1 MMPED
6 YFKKNIELWEQ
17 FTTSYVDTMFKMVGK
32 TMDQSQAFQEQME
45 KIVDETVT
53 KQMNATT
60 AGIQAMQKQM
70 EVLSGKMDEMLE
82 KMGSSE

>member
-45 KIVDETVT
+45 KVVDEAVSQ
-53 KQMNATT
+53 QMNAAT
-60 AGIQAMQKQM
+60 AAIQAMQKQM

-82 KMGSSE
+82 KMD

>member
-1 MMPED
+1 MPED

-45 KIVDETVT
+45 KVVDETVA
-53 KQMNATT
+53 KQMNAMT

-70 EVLSGKMDEMLE
+70 EILSGKMDEMLE
-82 KMGSSE
+82 KMDLSE

>member
-32 TMDQSQAFQEQME
+32 TMDQSEAFKAQME
-45 KIVDETVT
+45 KVVDDTVSQ
-53 KQMNATT
+53 QMNATV
-60 AGIQAMQKQM
+60 AAIEAMQKQM
-70 EVLSGKMDEMLE
+70 EMLSAKMDEMLE
-82 KMGSSE
+82 KVG

>member
-45 KIVDETVT
+45 KVVDETVSA
-53 KQMNATT
+53 QMNATT
-60 AGIQAMQKQM
+60 AAIQAMQKQM

-82 KMGSSE
+82 KMD

>member
-32 TMDQSQAFQEQME
+32 TMDQSEAFKEQME
-45 KIVDETVT
+45 KVVNETVS
-53 KQMNATT
+53 KQMDATMAT
-60 AGIQAMQKQM
+60 LQAMQKQM
-70 EVLSGKMDEMLE
+70 ETLSGKMDEMLE
-82 KMGSSE
+82 KVTE

>member
-45 KIVDETVT
+45 KVVDDTVSQ
-53 KQMNATT
+53 QMNATM
-60 AGIQAMQKQM
+60 AAIQAMQKQM
-70 EVLSGKMDEMLE
+70 EVLSGKMDEILE
-82 KMGSSE
+82 KMD

>member
-32 TMDQSQAFQEQME
+32 TMDQSQAFKDQME
-45 KIVDETVT
+45 KVVDQTVSQ
-53 KQMNATT
+53 QMAATT
-60 AGIQAMQKQM
+60 AALEAVQKQM
-70 EVLSGKMDEMLE
+70 EILSSKMDQLLE
-82 KMGSSE
+82 KAE

>member
-32 TMDQSQAFQEQME
+32 TMDQSQAFKDQME
-45 KIVDETVT
+45 KVVDDTVSQ
-53 KQMNATT
+53 QMSATV
-60 AGIQAMQKQM
+60 AAIQMMQKQM
-70 EVLSGKMDEMLE
+70 EVLSAKMDELLE
-82 KMGSSE
+82 KVE

>member
-45 KIVDETVT
+45 KVVDETVSA
-53 KQMNATT
+53 QINATN
-60 AGIQAMQKQM
+60 AAIQAMQKQV

-82 KMGSSE
+82 KMD